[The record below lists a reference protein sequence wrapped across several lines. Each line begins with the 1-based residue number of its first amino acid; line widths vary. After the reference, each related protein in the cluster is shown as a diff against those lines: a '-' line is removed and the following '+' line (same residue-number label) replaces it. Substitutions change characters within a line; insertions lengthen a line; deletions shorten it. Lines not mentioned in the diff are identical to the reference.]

1 MSTKN
6 NVLEITDAE
15 QGQQRRENN
24 ELRKQLSEDG
34 NQLQNG
40 STMVDVL
47 SCNQHNNGGNRLMV
61 RWLRIHKFEVVI
73 L

>member
-1 MSTKN
+1 MSTEN

-15 QGQQRRENN
+15 QGQQRSENN
-24 ELRKQLSEDG
+24 ELRKQLIEDG

-47 SCNQHNNGGNRLMV
+47 SCNQHNNGGKQVNG
-61 RWLRIHKFEVVI
+61 
-73 L
+73 